1 MSASHAPSSTAPS
14 LPARVRVSRLP
25 LPPAP
30 AVETRLKALFAA
42 QLTAHRLA
50 DLSAGAV
57 AVAGGK
63 IIGAALRWPAESAAL
78 PERNGPQENGP
89 EAAELESGWRGRGI
103 EEALRALLDPDPAL
117 LQTAQR

>member
-1 MSASHAPSSTAPS
+1 MSASRAPT

-30 AVETRLKALFAA
+30 AVETRLRALFAA
-42 QLTAHRLA
+42 QLVNHHLA

-63 IIGAALRWPAESAAL
+63 IIGAALRWPAGSLAF
-78 PERNGPQENGP
+78 PQGSGPQEQAL

-103 EEALRALLDPDPAL
+103 EEALRALLEAEPAH

>member
-1 MSASHAPSSTAPS
+1 MSAPSSAPT

-30 AVETRLKALFAA
+30 AVETRLKSLFAA
-42 QLTAHRLA
+42 QLSSHPLT

-63 IIGAALRWPAESAAL
+63 IIGAALRWPAGSADFPGGL
-78 PERNGPQENGP
+78 EV
-89 EAAELESGWRGRGI
+89 AELESGWRGRGI
-103 EEALRALLDPDPAL
+103 EEALRALLDPELKSEPDPGPAGP
-117 LQTAQR
+117 QAARS

>member
-1 MSASHAPSSTAPS
+1 MPPSRAPT

-30 AVETRLKALFAA
+30 AVEIRLRALFAA
-42 QLTAHRLA
+42 QLAAHRLA

-63 IIGAALRWPAESAAL
+63 IIGAALRWPDGSADF
-78 PERNGPQENGP
+78 PEVP
-89 EAAELESGWRGRGI
+89 EVAELESGWRGRGI
-103 EEALRALLDPDPAL
+103 EEALRALLDSEPEPDPANP
-117 LQTAQR
+117 QTAQP